1 MKTKTKKLKIRKKF
15 RIIFE
20 YIGMVE
26 ITEILQRKYIPVVV
40 ILKFSGFASFGD
52 LYLKYES

>member
-1 MKTKTKKLKIRKKF
+1 
-15 RIIFE
+15 
-20 YIGMVE
+20 MVE